1 MVALSPRPVYTIGTV
16 GKRNYETVKEETK
29 MVIQALG
36 IILVLAVVMSAAN
49 QFPITPRASGAL
61 GVSLFYFD
69 AVCVV

>member
-36 IILVLAVVMSAAN
+36 IILVLAVVMSVAAVGSS
-49 QFPITPRASGAL
+49 TSGRT
-61 GVSLFYFD
+61 D
-69 AVCVV
+69 P